1 MALHSN
7 GISNTGG
14 TGSSTTSSSHA
25 VSRSNELLACA
36 KTTYK
41 VYYQKQEQERLSRQG
56 GDPSAAVRIP
66 PNKMPSFRLSSPSDP
81 SPESLVVLED
91 GLTLLRSMEYGLKQ
105 LKVLVRR
112 RGATNDPTNEIA
124 TLVKQLEQDTSELT
138 EFCEGLLKIRRRKQ
152 AKRHWELVVEWFQ
165 HVAMTYSS
173 QLQECLKL
181 RSEILA
187 EQAHQRRKLVDNKQ
201 SSVLSSLKAAS
212 RSGEVGA
219 VAGGRIVEKN
229 GTAAA
234 SSHRAAGSQLFDSP
248 LFSSPPPQQRNKH
261 QPPPPQQ
268 RSTYPTT
275 TMESQH
281 QSQNCAVTA
290 TTTVNSGENTTQQQ
304 GGGGGPSSS
313 YPPNCPPRHLTARI
327 STTAVTASG
336 YGGTSSYYGGGGSGA
351 AGYGGSA
358 GYGGAA
364 AGVGASM
371 GMRQRRGGGGINGDG
386 GRVGGG
392 YYYGGGGGLSTI
404 PIAEQE
410 EEEKIHTKIQ
420 MRQQKRQ
427 TQQRLEEA
435 QEAETM
441 LGELGQMFGKMS
453 TLISQ
458 QGEVLEKIE
467 DDAELAL
474 TDVTAGQEELTKL
487 YGLKKGNRPLIIKT
501 FLILNFLI
509 IFMKAYSK
517 R

>member
-1 MALHSN
+1 
-7 GISNTGG
+7 
-14 TGSSTTSSSHA
+14 
-25 VSRSNELLACA
+25 
-36 KTTYK
+36 
-41 VYYQKQEQERLSRQG
+41 
-56 GDPSAAVRIP
+56 
-66 PNKMPSFRLSSPSDP
+66 
-81 SPESLVVLED
+81 
-91 GLTLLRSMEYGLKQ
+91 
-105 LKVLVRR
+105 
-112 RGATNDPTNEIA
+112 
-124 TLVKQLEQDTSELT
+124 
-138 EFCEGLLKIRRRKQ
+138 
-152 AKRHWELVVEWFQ
+152 
-165 HVAMTYSS
+165 
-173 QLQECLKL
+173 
-181 RSEILA
+181 
-187 EQAHQRRKLVDNKQ
+187 
-201 SSVLSSLKAAS
+201 
-212 RSGEVGA
+212 
-219 VAGGRIVEKN
+219 
-229 GTAAA
+229 
-234 SSHRAAGSQLFDSP
+234 
-248 LFSSPPPQQRNKH
+248 
-261 QPPPPQQ
+261 
-268 RSTYPTT
+268 
-275 TMESQH
+275 
-281 QSQNCAVTA
+281 
-290 TTTVNSGENTTQQQ
+290 
-304 GGGGGPSSS
+304 
-313 YPPNCPPRHLTARI
+313 
-327 STTAVTASG
+327 
-336 YGGTSSYYGGGGSGA
+336 
-351 AGYGGSA
+351 
-358 GYGGAA
+358 
-364 AGVGASM
+364 M